1 MHSTVNVLNGKSG
14 YIYIPKIKEAVKRKM
29 FHDTNY
35 INVQPKTTTKQSIWF
50 ITTQRVL
57 AVSVTTVQGKKLAM
71 GG

>member
-1 MHSTVNVLNGKSG
+1 
-14 YIYIPKIKEAVKRKM
+14 M
-29 FHDTNY
+29 FHNTNY

-71 GG
+71 GA